1 MKNFKKSINFDKFKK
16 NDKLKKILS
25 PNFEDLKGLK
35 GLSHEIVTDYEAWIL
50 VVRNNNNKI

>member
-35 GLSHEIVTDYEAWIL
+35 GLSHEIVTDYEA
-50 VVRNNNNKI
+50 